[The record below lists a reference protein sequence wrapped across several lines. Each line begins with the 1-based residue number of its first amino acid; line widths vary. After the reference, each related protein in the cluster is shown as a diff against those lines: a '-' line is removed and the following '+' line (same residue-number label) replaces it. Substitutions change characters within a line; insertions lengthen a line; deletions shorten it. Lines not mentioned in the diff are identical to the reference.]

1 MKKNEF
7 YEGMVTSLKFP
18 NKGIVYVEDEDAYVQ
33 VKNTLP
39 GQRVR
44 FQLKKVK
51 KKRPE
56 GNLTEVLVPSEIER
70 AVPPCPHF
78 SECGGCA
85 YQTLPYEEQKKRGF
99 GFANP
104 ANHFYSFYDETKL
117 VGFINLYE
125 EKTEIFFGIGVNPDC
140 CGEGY
145 GQQMT
150 KTACEISKELFG
162 TKPLYLEV
170 RTWNKRAV
178 SCYQKAGFVIKGEPI
193 RQTTSAG
200 EGVFYHMVQE
210 NK

>member
-1 MKKNEF
+1 MVYEHFAVGRRYPNHCAFDVACHVDDSEETIKKMSVEKNMLTYHKTTEKEKCF
-7 YEGMVTSLKFP
+7 ITEWKYPGEYA
-18 NKGIVYVEDEDAYVQ
+18 VYNSV
-33 VKNTLP
+33 
-39 GQRVR
+39 
-44 FQLKKVK
+44 
-51 KKRPE
+51 
-56 GNLTEVLVPSEIER
+56 
-70 AVPPCPHF
+70 
-78 SECGGCA
+78 
-85 YQTLPYEEQKKRGF
+85 PYEEQKKRGF

-140 CGEGY
+140 CSEGY

-200 EGVFYHMVQE
+200 EGVFYHMITSY
-210 NK
+210 

>member
-1 MKKNEF
+1 MESGGRAEWEMSV
-7 YEGMVTSLKFP
+7 EGIMLTYHKTTEEEKYVITEWKYP
-18 NKGIVYVEDEDAYVQ
+18 GEYAVYDS
-33 VKNTLP
+33 T
-39 GQRVR
+39 
-44 FQLKKVK
+44 
-51 KKRPE
+51 
-56 GNLTEVLVPSEIER
+56 
-70 AVPPCPHF
+70 
-78 SECGGCA
+78 
-85 YQTLPYEEQKKRGF
+85 PYEEQKKRGF

-104 ANHFYSFYDETKL
+104 ANHFYSFYDETAL

-125 EKTEIFFGIGVNPDC
+125 EETEIFFGIGVNPDC
-140 CGEGY
+140 CSEGY

-162 TKPLYLEV
+162 KKPLYLEV

>member
-1 MKKNEF
+1 MSVEKNMLTYHKTTEEEKCF
-7 YEGMVTSLKFP
+7 ITEWKYPGEYA
-18 NKGIVYVEDEDAYVQ
+18 VYNSV
-33 VKNTLP
+33 
-39 GQRVR
+39 
-44 FQLKKVK
+44 
-51 KKRPE
+51 
-56 GNLTEVLVPSEIER
+56 
-70 AVPPCPHF
+70 
-78 SECGGCA
+78 
-85 YQTLPYEEQKKRGF
+85 PYEEQKKRGF

-140 CGEGY
+140 CSEGY

-150 KTACEISKELFG
+150 KTACEISKVLFG

>member
-1 MKKNEF
+1 MEVSFTNEF
-7 YEGMVTSLKFP
+7 V
-18 NKGIVYVEDEDAYVQ
+18 
-33 VKNTLP
+33 
-39 GQRVR
+39 
-44 FQLKKVK
+44 
-51 KKRPE
+51 
-56 GNLTEVLVPSEIER
+56 
-70 AVPPCPHF
+70 
-78 SECGGCA
+78 
-85 YQTLPYEEQKKRGF
+85 
-99 GFANP
+99 
-104 ANHFYSFYDETKL
+104 
-117 VGFINLYE
+117 NLYE

-140 CGEGY
+140 CSEGY

-210 NK
+210 ME

>member
-1 MKKNEF
+1 MVYEHFAVGRRYPNHCAFDVACHVDDSEETIKK
-7 YEGMVTSLKFP
+7 MS
-18 NKGIVYVEDEDAYVQ
+18 VE
-33 VKNTLP
+33 KNM
-39 GQRVR
+39 
-44 FQLKKVK
+44 
-51 KKRPE
+51 
-56 GNLTEVLVPSEIER
+56 LTY
-70 AVPPCPHF
+70 HK
-78 SECGGCA
+78 
-85 YQTLPYEEQKKRGF
+85 TRGF

-140 CGEGY
+140 CSEGY

-210 NK
+210 MK